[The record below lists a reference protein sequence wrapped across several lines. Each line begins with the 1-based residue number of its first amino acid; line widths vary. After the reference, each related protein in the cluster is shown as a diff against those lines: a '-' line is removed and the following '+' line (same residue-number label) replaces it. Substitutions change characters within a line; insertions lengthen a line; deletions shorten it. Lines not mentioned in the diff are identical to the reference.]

1 MVPPSVDS
9 ATTRVTHRLLL
20 LDTEPNILIK
30 IFGGKHIL
38 ISFLILNQ
46 TEIFESIWSTET
58 VSQRHVFWIP
68 NNVVTVCFDS
78 DIVII
83 SINFSTGDDT
93 WPAPQTGGK
102 NCDNSSQR
110 IKKEPGRETC
120 LLFTLLISLLHL
132 HFVREQNNSYSS
144 QRGRSIFYL
153 HYWFLSAKITPH
165 QQSAIHLYLKN
176 THLTFF
182 LQVVSDKGDDAEI
195 RRWPLRGNA
204 LLQFLSWSLSDIK
217 CDIYKY
223 QHQVFIMSSTV
234 HISILW

>member
-1 MVPPSVDS
+1 MVDEGADCVKLVPIVPIGANYAKLVVRWGMVDGNRVGCRLCQTG
-9 ATTRVTHRLLL
+9 ATIGRFCNHQG
-20 LDTEPNILIK
+20 DTSPAAAWYRTQYFDLV
-30 IFGGKHIL
+30 FGGKHIL
-38 ISFLILNQ
+38 ISSFILNQ
-46 TEIFESIWSTET
+46 TQIFESIWSTET

-120 LLFTLLISLLHL
+120 LLFALLISLLHL

-153 HYWFLSAKITPH
+153 HYWFLSAKTTPH
-165 QQSAIHLYLKN
+165 QQYAIHLY
-176 THLTFF
+176 
-182 LQVVSDKGDDAEI
+182 
-195 RRWPLRGNA
+195 
-204 LLQFLSWSLSDIK
+204 
-217 CDIYKY
+217 
-223 QHQVFIMSSTV
+223 
-234 HISILW
+234 